1 MLITAV
7 PDKGQLIFLFEKNST
22 LKRIRMSVQLL
33 AGDIAREVSGKYVS

>member
-22 LKRIRMSVQLL
+22 LKRIRMSVQLF
-33 AGDIAREVSGKYVS
+33 AGDVGKKEIIKIS